1 MWRRK
6 TCMWRRKTRP
16 GFCAF
21 RARTR
26 LCSNLAARAVFLTRS
41 HFLMHWFS
49 GSAHWN
55 FNSRFVKLGPL
66 PVTAVSFSPLFRFY
80 SNSLNSF
87 LHDDP
92 ASSNGLG
99 AMCRQLCGSLWRFL
113 GDYTVDVELFLQT
126 VFWCFFW
133 AVFPFSKV
141 LSCSAR
147 WKLQQTDR
155 PNWACSRWHYSF
167 FLFFFSHEVRKRI
180 PFRNGSTWDGH
191 CSSSG
196 TGAADVQR
204 WCEDHVMIL
213 TLWLDLFC
221 VVQSDSAVFDSEWHR
236 ISKRR
241 QIFYLVGNFPEF
253 SMVLSSR
260 ESSPIAG
267 YSSDVDMRL
276 LVRWIQEDSK
286 LQNWVS
292 L

>member
-1 MWRRK
+1 MGVLVCFLYAASPRPLHFHLLCGAPYASLLSAWLGCGEERHACGEERLD
-6 TCMWRRKTRP
+6 P

-155 PNWACSRWHYSF
+155 PNWACSWWHYSF

-180 PFRNGSTWDGH
+180 PFRNGST
-191 CSSSG
+191 
-196 TGAADVQR
+196 
-204 WCEDHVMIL
+204 
-213 TLWLDLFC
+213 
-221 VVQSDSAVFDSEWHR
+221 
-236 ISKRR
+236 
-241 QIFYLVGNFPEF
+241 
-253 SMVLSSR
+253 LS
-260 ESSPIAG
+260 
-267 YSSDVDMRL
+267 
-276 LVRWIQEDSK
+276 WI
-286 LQNWVS
+286 
-292 L
+292 